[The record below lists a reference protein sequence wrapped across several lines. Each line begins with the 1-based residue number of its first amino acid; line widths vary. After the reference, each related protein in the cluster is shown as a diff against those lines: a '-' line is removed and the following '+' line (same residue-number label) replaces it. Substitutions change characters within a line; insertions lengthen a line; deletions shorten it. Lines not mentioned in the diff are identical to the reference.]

1 MIEELIFTLNDKYNY
16 RMLSNLTFEGKVYCF
31 CVLLDDKD
39 EDTDEYVF
47 FEKKGK
53 DKLIKVVDN
62 SLIEQ
67 LLVLFTGKYTEF
79 VYSVSGDDNV

>member
-31 CVLLDDKD
+31 CVLLDDND

-62 SLIEQ
+62 NLIEQ

-79 VYSVSGDDNV
+79 VYNVSGDDNV

>member
-53 DKLIKVVDN
+53 DKLVKVVDK

-79 VYSVSGDDNV
+79 VYNVSGDNNV